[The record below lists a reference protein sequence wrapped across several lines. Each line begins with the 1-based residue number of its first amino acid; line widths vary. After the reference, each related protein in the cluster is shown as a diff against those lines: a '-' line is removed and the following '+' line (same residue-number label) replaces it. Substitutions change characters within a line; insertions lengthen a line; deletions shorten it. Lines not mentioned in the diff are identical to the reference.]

1 MRRAGLGSSRVA
13 AALGLL
19 MACLSV
25 NRATG
30 TDRPPCD
37 LTAQH
42 AGLTFPVERI
52 DVNWA
57 CRVQQV
63 VDDYTTVGRVG
74 PIRTHLSDDIYA
86 DLLNHPAMIA
96 TLVNRLGIGPYRAEM
111 RGPDEF
117 WVNDGDGMEGV
128 VHLLHQD
135 RRARIYYLEGFHDSA
150 MFPRVYAKAVV
161 LLAVDPVKEPQGTQS
176 VDTMLVTYTR
186 LDNRFLAGLVS
197 AIRPLV
203 GNAVTR
209 KLLRG
214 FEAANRLAQAMIEHP
229 DWVLREAMTPP
240 ALESGEV
247 AFLKQSIAG
256 LPHVS
261 FSQRTGPVIP

>member
-1 MRRAGLGSSRVA
+1 
-13 AALGLL
+13 
-19 MACLSV
+19 
-25 NRATG
+25 
-30 TDRPPCD
+30 
-37 LTAQH
+37 LTSQH

-52 DVNWA
+52 DDGWT
-57 CRVQQV
+57 CQV
-63 VDDYTTVGRVG
+63 HQIIDDYTTVGRVG
-74 PIRTHLSDDIYA
+74 PIRTQLSEGIYA
-86 DLLNHPAMIA
+86 DLLSRPATIA

-128 VHLLHQD
+128 VHLLYQD

-161 LLAVDPVKEPQGTQS
+161 LLAVEAIKEPQGIQS

-214 FEAANRLAQAMIEHP
+214 FDAANRLAQVMVEHP

-247 AFLKQSIAG
+247 AFLQQSIVS

-261 FSQRTGPVIP
+261 ISQRTGRTIP